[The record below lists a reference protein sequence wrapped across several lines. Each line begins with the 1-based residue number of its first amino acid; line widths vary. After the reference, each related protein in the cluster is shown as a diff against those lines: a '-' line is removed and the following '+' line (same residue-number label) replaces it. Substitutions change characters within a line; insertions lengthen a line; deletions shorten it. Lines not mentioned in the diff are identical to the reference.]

1 MLFNI
6 PFIEWIGY
14 LGSVVVAISLTMS
27 SIKKLRWFNLVGGT
41 VFSIY
46 GFFIHAYPVG
56 LLNLFIVITDLYYLY
71 KIYVQKE
78 TFKALLVSF
87 DDVYLDYFLDFY
99 QMDIHAFFPRFN
111 KSIMDNINHPVFIML
126 LLRNAV
132 VAGVV
137 IGFEYNDILDLQID
151 YVAAPFRDL
160 RPGDFIYKKNI
171 ELFKQKG
178 LRKIEC
184 ETENSEHQKYLKKMG
199 FQRKVENENL
209 FSLLI
214 S

>member
-14 LGSVVVAISLTMS
+14 LGSVIVAISLTMS
-27 SIKKLRWFNLVGGT
+27 SIKKLRWFNLAGGT

-78 TFKALLVSF
+78 AFKTLLVSS

-99 QMDIHAFFPRFN
+99 QADIQAFFPKFN
-111 KSIMDNINHPVFIML
+111 KSIVKNTSQDLFIML

-137 IGFEYNDILDLQID
+137 IGFKNNDTLDLQID
-151 YVAAPFRDL
+151 YVTAPFRDL

-171 ELFKQKG
+171 ELFKQQGFK
-178 LRKIEC
+178 KIEC
-184 ETENSEHQKYLKKMG
+184 ETENHAHQKYLKKMG
-199 FQRKVENENL
+199 FHIQAENDKRFGL
-209 FSLLI
+209 FIL
-214 S
+214 

>member
-1 MLFNI
+1 MVFNI

-56 LLNLFIVITDLYYLY
+56 LLNLFIVFTDLYYLY
-71 KIYVQKE
+71 KIYAQKE
-78 TFKALLVSF
+78 TFKALIVSS

-99 QMDIHAFFPRFN
+99 QKDIQAFFPQFN
-111 KSIMDNINHPVFIML
+111 KSILDNKSQPLFIML

-137 IGFEYNDILDLQID
+137 IGIINYDILDLKID

-171 ELFKQKG
+171 ELFKQNG
-178 LRKIEC
+178 VKIIDC
-184 ETENSEHQKYLKKMG
+184 ETENSAHQKYLKRMG
-199 FQRKVENENL
+199 FVREDENDIF